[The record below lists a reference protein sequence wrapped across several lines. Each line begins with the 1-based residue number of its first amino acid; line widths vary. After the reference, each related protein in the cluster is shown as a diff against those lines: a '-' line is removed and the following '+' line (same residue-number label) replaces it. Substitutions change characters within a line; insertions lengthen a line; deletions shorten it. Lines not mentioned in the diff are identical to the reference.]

1 MEVATWRLTLITE
14 RCCEMALLKRTLLLG
29 LLVCLFGSESRAAED
44 MPIAIV
50 HARLIDGMGGPP
62 VENATVIVRGRTVE
76 YAGPG
81 GGAPVPKDAQ
91 VIDATA
97 KTVMPGLS
105 DMHVHLQGAWD
116 GVSVDLL
123 GYQRYMNAMLYA
135 GITTL
140 MDTGNYQP
148 WVLQLRQEQA
158 AGRLVG
164 PRIYCVGAM
173 IDSADPR
180 LA

>member
-14 RCCEMALLKRTLLLG
+14 GCCEMALLTRTLLMG
-29 LLVCLFGSESRAAED
+29 LLVCLFGLESRAAED
-44 MPIAIV
+44 KPIVIV

-81 GGAPVPKDAQ
+81 GGATVPKDAQ

-116 GVSVDLL
+116 DVSVDLL
-123 GYQRYMNAMLYA
+123 GY
-135 GITTL
+135 
-140 MDTGNYQP
+140 
-148 WVLQLRQEQA
+148 
-158 AGRLVG
+158 
-164 PRIYCVGAM
+164 
-173 IDSADPR
+173 
-180 LA
+180 